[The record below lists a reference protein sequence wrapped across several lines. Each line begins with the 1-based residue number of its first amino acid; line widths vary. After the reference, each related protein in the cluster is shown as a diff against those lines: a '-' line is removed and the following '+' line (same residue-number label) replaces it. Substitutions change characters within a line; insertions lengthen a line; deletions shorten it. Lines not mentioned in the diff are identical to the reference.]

1 MTVEA
6 SRQDTAFRYRV
17 CGHILNCETTIPQL
31 ELTQSLDT
39 TAGSELQILFTP
51 QQYGIPLPSSW
62 FLNVLLAND
71 TPWMHC
77 AKVSY
82 GYLFHF
88 PDLADFLFD
97 TASDS
102 IRCMPQPEI
111 PPHTLH
117 HLLLDQVLPL
127 VLNYK
132 GKEVLHG
139 TAVVTPWGACAFVG
153 PTGAGKST
161 LAANFLSAG
170 YSVLADDCL
179 VLDERAGT
187 IVAIPA
193 YPGLRLWDDAIDALF
208 GTTGSC
214 APVAHYTPKQRFTA
228 ALSET
233 PFCSSALPLA
243 GIYVLGSSSSDN
255 EHTVP
260 PTIPEIQPLAKRE
273 ALMTLLS
280 LAFKLDILDHR
291 MLEREF
297 DFLYRLVTQVPIRG
311 LTVPNSFAALP
322 AVQTAVLHDLAVSC

>member
-1 MTVEA
+1 MTAEA
-6 SRQDTAFRYRV
+6 GRRNTAIRYRV
-17 CGHILNCETTIPQL
+17 CGHILSCDAAIPQL

-51 QQYGIPLPSSW
+51 PTDGIPLPSSW
-62 FLNVLLAND
+62 FLNVSLAD
-71 TPWMHC
+71 GTPWMRC
-77 AKVSY
+77 ATVSH
-82 GYLFHF
+82 GYLFRF
-88 PDLADFLFD
+88 PDLADFVFD
-97 TASDS
+97 TASDL
-102 IRCMPQPEI
+102 IRCIPRPET

-161 LAANFLSAG
+161 LAASFLSAG

-193 YPGLRLWDDAIDALF
+193 YPGLRLWDDAIVALF
-208 GTTGSC
+208 GVTESC

-228 ALSET
+228 ALSTT
-233 PFCSSALPLA
+233 PFRSSAVPLA
-243 GIYVLGSSSSDN
+243 AVYVLGTSHAVST
-255 EHTVP
+255 HQGAT
-260 PTIPEIQPLAKRE
+260 PLISQIAERD

-291 MLEREF
+291 MLTREF
-297 DFLYRLVTQVPIRG
+297 DFLHRLVTQIPIRH
-311 LTVPNSFAALP
+311 LTLPHSFAALP
-322 AVQTAVLHDLAVSC
+322 AVQAAVLHDLAVSC

>member
-6 SRQDTAFRYRV
+6 GRQDTVIRYRV
-17 CGHILNCETTIPQL
+17 CGYILSCDTAIPQL

-51 QQYGIPLPSSW
+51 PKYGIPLPSSW
-62 FLNVLLAND
+62 FLNVLLAD
-71 TPWMHC
+71 GTPWMRC
-77 AKVSY
+77 AKVSH
-82 GYLFHF
+82 GYLFRF
-88 PDLADFLFD
+88 PDLADFVFD

-102 IRCMPQPEI
+102 IRCIPQPEI
-111 PPHTLH
+111 PLHTLH

-193 YPGLRLWDDAIDALF
+193 YPGLRLWDDAIVALF
-208 GTTGSC
+208 GVTESC

-228 ALSET
+228 ALFAT

-243 GIYVLGSSSSDN
+243 GIYVLGTSDT
-255 EHTVP
+255 EHAVP
-260 PTIPEIQPLAKRE
+260 PSTPEMHPLAKRE

-280 LAFKLDILDHR
+280 LTFKLDIMDHR
-291 MLEREF
+291 MLTREF
-297 DFLYRLVTQVPIRG
+297 DFLHRLVTQIPIRR
-311 LTVPNSFAALP
+311 LTVPDSFAALP